1 MNKLRYYMRDNNL
14 MKTSFF
20 IIFTFTML
28 LIVYFTLDNFSFWFS
43 KISGGI
49 QAILSALSP
58 LWIGIVLAYMLDP
71 LVVFFDKA
79 VYQKVIKKDLKP
91 KTFRFM
97 AIATTFMLVT
107 LCLVGILYGFVSLV
121 TGKLVVESIPKLF
134 DNISNII
141 MSYETD
147 IKNWAENMTRGA
159 FSEKITEFANSV
171 ISWITDNLDA
181 NRLIGNVTSVVGS
194 IFNFLVAIVASIYLL
209 ADKESLKEIWNKYS
223 PLFIREKRLLALNDT
238 AKDINH
244 VLSLFVRGVL
254 LDSLIISIISSV
266 GFFIIGLKFTVFLG
280 IFAGIS
286 NIIPYFGPIIGMVPA
301 FIVGVFTD
309 DIKQGLFAL
318 LVLIIVQQLD
328 GNLIYPKVVGGS
340 TGLNP
345 LVVLLAVSFFGHF
358 YGIGGMIIAV
368 PATAILQILFLK
380 QLKKVENKKKSKA
393 SAPGSLFL

>member
-1 MNKLRYYMRDNNL
+1 
-14 MKTSFF
+14 
-20 IIFTFTML
+20 
-28 LIVYFTLDNFSFWFS
+28 
-43 KISGGI
+43 
-49 QAILSALSP
+49 
-58 LWIGIVLAYMLDP
+58 
-71 LVVFFDKA
+71 
-79 VYQKVIKKDLKP
+79 
-91 KTFRFM
+91 M

-266 GFFIIGLKFTVFLG
+266 GFFIIGLKFAVFLG

>member
-43 KISGGI
+43 KISSGI

-266 GFFIIGLKFTVFLG
+266 GFFIIGLKFAVFLG

>member
-1 MNKLRYYMRDNNL
+1 M
-14 MKTSFF
+14 
-20 IIFTFTML
+20 
-28 LIVYFTLDNFSFWFS
+28 
-43 KISGGI
+43 
-49 QAILSALSP
+49 
-58 LWIGIVLAYMLDP
+58 
-71 LVVFFDKA
+71 
-79 VYQKVIKKDLKP
+79 
-91 KTFRFM
+91 
-97 AIATTFMLVT
+97 
-107 LCLVGILYGFVSLV
+107 
-121 TGKLVVESIPKLF
+121 
-134 DNISNII
+134 
-141 MSYETD
+141 
-147 IKNWAENMTRGA
+147 
-159 FSEKITEFANSV
+159 
-171 ISWITDNLDA
+171 
-181 NRLIGNVTSVVGS
+181 
-194 IFNFLVAIVASIYLL
+194 
-209 ADKESLKEIWNKYS
+209 
-223 PLFIREKRLLALNDT
+223 
-238 AKDINH
+238 
-244 VLSLFVRGVL
+244 RGVL

-266 GFFIIGLKFTVFLG
+266 GFFIIGLKFAVFLG